1 MAEPAIALYYDL
13 GSPYGYLAS
22 ERIEARL
29 GREVEFRPVL
39 LGAIFGMRDR
49 GSWSQTP
56 ARADGIAEVE
66 RRAAEYGL
74 PPVVWPDPWPG
85 NGLFV
90 MRAAIVAGQMRKGK
104 AFAQAA
110 YRAAFQEGRDLSQL
124 TEIDRIAVDV
134 GLDAVRLIE
143 ELTNPKVKQALVD
156 ATSAAW
162 DAGVRGVPTTLVGDV
177 AYFGDD
183 QLDLVAHDLAG

>member
-1 MAEPAIALYYDL
+1 MADVALYYDL
-13 GSPYGYLAS
+13 GSPYGYLAA
-22 ERIEARL
+22 ERIEGLL

-39 LGAIFGMRDR
+39 LGAIFGQRGT

-90 MRAAIVAGQMRKGK
+90 MRAAIVAGQLRRGK
-104 AFAQAA
+104 PFAQAA
-110 YRAAFQEGRDLSQL
+110 YRAAFQEGRDLSKL
-124 TEIDRIAVDV
+124 TEIDRIATDV
-134 GLDAVRLIE
+134 GLDAVRVVE
-143 ELTNPKVKQALVD
+143 ELSNPKVKQALVD
-156 ATSAAW
+156 ATAAAW
-162 DAGVRGVPTTLVGDV
+162 DAGVRGVPTTLVDGV

-183 QLDLVAHDLAG
+183 QLDLVARDLAG